1 MISKTTLK
9 QYDFNSLDDY
19 FNMTLESKING
30 NFSQA
35 ENQFKKMDKG
45 QKIEFIEFVHINE
58 PSQFS
63 FFLNLI

>member
-35 ENQFKKMDKG
+35 ENQFKKMDKI
-45 QKIEFIEFVHINE
+45 QKIEFIEFVRVNE
-58 PSQFS
+58 PSEYT
-63 FFLNLI
+63 FFLKLI

>member
-1 MISKTTLK
+1 MVSKKILK
-9 QYDFNSLDDY
+9 QYNFDSLDDY

-35 ENQFKKMDKG
+35 KNQFKKMDKI
-45 QKIEFIEFVHINE
+45 QKIKFIEFVRVNE
-58 PSQFS
+58 PSEYS